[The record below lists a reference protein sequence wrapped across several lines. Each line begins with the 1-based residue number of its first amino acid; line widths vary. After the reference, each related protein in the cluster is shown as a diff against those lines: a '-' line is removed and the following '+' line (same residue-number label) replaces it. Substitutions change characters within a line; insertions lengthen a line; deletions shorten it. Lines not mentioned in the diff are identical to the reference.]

1 MGAES
6 EKSAMVSVNPIF
18 ALNQLLTYSI
28 SNLTMAYL
36 RTLFFRALTLTVL
49 AVSADLALEALSA
62 LYPLVPPIGRT

>member
-6 EKSAMVSVNPIF
+6 ETSATVSVNPIF
-18 ALNQLLTYSI
+18 ALNQLSTFSS

-36 RTLFFRALTLTVL
+36 ITLFFRALTLTVL
-49 AVSADLALEALSA
+49 AVLVDLALEALSV